1 MEPDSRL
8 NYSERVM
15 HYRAKELNWHNK
27 YHTVESRAFTLTE
40 VMITIGIVGILSSI
54 ALPNYFRQIQRTHQ
68 AEANST
74 VSQVLATVAA
84 YVDEFGTQ
92 PEQWVDLN
100 SITYLM
106 TDEGPVNADNGTLTA
121 SINLPGNRYQLMQ
134 KETSGGNNGYY
145 IFEALSINPK
155 SADFN
160 VLACVDLTNGASHQI
175 SGKYGSAAEISSLK
189 CG

>member
-1 MEPDSRL
+1 MLAWLNSRDSYKTAGL
-8 NYSERVM
+8 
-15 HYRAKELNWHNK
+15 KG
-27 YHTVESRAFTLTE
+27 FTLSE

-54 ALPNYFRQIQRTHQ
+54 AIPNYFRQIQRSHQ

-84 YVDEFGTQ
+84 HVDEFGTQ
-92 PEQWVDLN
+92 PEKWVDLN

-106 TDEGPVNADNGTLTA
+106 TNEGPVNADNGTLTS
-121 SINLPGNRYQLMQ
+121 SINLPGSHYQLKQ
-134 KETSGGNNGYY
+134 INGENGYY
-145 IFEALSINPK
+145 EFEAINPK

-175 SGKYGSAAEISSLK
+175 SGEYGSAAVTASLK
-189 CG
+189 CR